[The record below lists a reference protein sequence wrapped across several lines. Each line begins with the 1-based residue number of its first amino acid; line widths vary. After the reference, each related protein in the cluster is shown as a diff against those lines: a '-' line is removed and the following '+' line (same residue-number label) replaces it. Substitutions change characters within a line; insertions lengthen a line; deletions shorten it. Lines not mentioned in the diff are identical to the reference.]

1 MMFEIKGFRQFTALT
16 AASKLKL
23 VLGTAFQGFM
33 AKYVLKVLT
42 T

>member
-1 MMFEIKGFRQFTALT
+1 MLEINGFRQFTAVT
-16 AASKLKL
+16 ATSKLKH

-33 AKYVLKVLT
+33 AKYVLTVLT